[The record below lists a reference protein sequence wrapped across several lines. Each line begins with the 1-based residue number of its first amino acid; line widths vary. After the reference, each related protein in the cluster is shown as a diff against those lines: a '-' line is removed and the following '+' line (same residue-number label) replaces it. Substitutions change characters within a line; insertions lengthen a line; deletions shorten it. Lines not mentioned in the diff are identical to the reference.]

1 MNTSNQLIHEK
12 SPYLI
17 QHAHNPVNWHPWG
30 NAAFSLARTLDKPV
44 FLSVGYAT
52 CHWCH
57 VMERESFENLDAA
70 RLLNETFVCIKVD
83 REERPDIDAVY
94 MAACQILSGRGG
106 WPLTVFLTPDKK
118 PFFAATYIPLNGR
131 FGQPGI
137 KDLCVQIKNLW
148 ESQRQKI
155 SEAVEDIEGYL
166 RESFLFSSSDT
177 IDNSPVEAAYSEL
190 SRRFDHVYGGFESA
204 PKFPSPHRFLFLLYL
219 YRKNNDPKA
228 LEMVQKT
235 LLKMRCGG
243 IWDHVGFGFH
253 RYSTDRQ
260 WLLPHFEKM
269 LYDQA
274 MLALAYLETYRITRN
289 SFYARTAREIFA
301 YVIRDMTSQ
310 QGGFFTAED
319 ADSEGEEGKF
329 YVWTMDEFQ
338 KSVKYENIRWETI
351 LNITQGGNF
360 RDEAS
365 GIQSGNNIIHLNQP
379 LSDWAFNLGI
389 PESDFFDLWE
399 SVRVNLFDVRSQRV
413 HPLKDDKILTDWNGL
428 MIAALATGAVVL
440 DEPEYAEIAS
450 KAADFILSAL
460 SDSDGKLLHRFRDG
474 DAAVSAHADD
484 YAFMIA
490 GLLSLHEASDD
501 AKWLNE
507 SIRLQAILN
516 DNYLDKVHGGFFKT
530 EDNHDLPVRPKEVY
544 DGAIPSANSASL
556 ANLATFYRLTGDKV
570 WLNQAEYL
578 ARSFFGTVKAQPSA
592 FTFFI
597 TGLDTLC

>member
-1 MNTSNQLIHEK
+1 MNTNKLIHEK

-17 QHAHNPVNWHPWG
+17 QHAHNPVDWHPWG
-30 NAAFSLARTLDKPV
+30 DVAFSLAKSLDKPV

-57 VMERESFENLDAA
+57 VMERESFENIEAA

-118 PFFAATYIPLNGR
+118 PFFAATYIPLQSR
-131 FGQPGI
+131 FGQFGVL
-137 KDLCVQIKNLW
+137 DLCRHIKSLW
-148 ESQRQKI
+148 ETQRSKI
-155 SEAVEDIEGYL
+155 TEAVTDIEEHL
-166 RESFLFSSSDT
+166 RKSFLFSSSET
-177 IDNSPVEAAYSEL
+177 IDTFPAEAAFSEL
-190 SRRFDHVYGGFESA
+190 SRRFDHEHGGFEPA
-204 PKFPSPHRFLFLLYL
+204 PKFPSPHRFLFLLNL
-219 YRKNNDPKA
+219 YRKKSDSMA
-228 LEMVQKT
+228 LEMVEKT

-274 MLALAYLETYRITRN
+274 MLALAFLDTYKITRN
-289 SFYARTAREIFA
+289 SFYARTAREIFT
-301 YVIRDMTSQ
+301 YVIRDMTSHL
-310 QGGFFTAED
+310 GGFFTAED

-338 KSVKYENIRWETI
+338 KVAKNKDIQWETI
-351 LNITQGGNF
+351 LNLTPGGNF
-360 RDEAS
+360 SDEAS
-365 GIQSGNNIIHLNQP
+365 GKQSGSNILHLNQP
-379 LSDWAFNLGI
+379 LSDWALKLGI
-389 PESDFFDLWE
+389 SESVLFDHWE
-399 SVRVNLFDVRSQRV
+399 SVRKKLFDVRSQRV

-428 MIAALATGAVVL
+428 MIAAFATGAVVL
-440 DEPEYAEIAS
+440 NEPLYARIAS

-460 SDSDGKLLHRFRDG
+460 SDAEGKLFHRFRDG
-474 DAAVSAHADD
+474 EAAVSAHADD
-484 YAFMIA
+484 YVFMIS
-490 GLLSLHEASDD
+490 GLLALHEATNDV
-501 AKWLNE
+501 KWLNE
-507 SIRLQAILN
+507 AIRLQAILN
-516 DNYLDKVHGGFFKT
+516 ENYLDKDHGGFFKT
-530 EDNHDLPVRPKEVY
+530 ENNHDLPVRPKEVY
-544 DGAIPSANSASL
+544 DGAMPSANSASL
-556 ANLATFYRLTGDKV
+556 VNLSAFYRLTGDKI
-570 WLNQAEYL
+570 WLNQAANL
-578 ARSFFGTVKAQPSA
+578 ARSFFGSVKAQPSA